1 MENWMVAVETNCNDP
16 ARDGEFNEW
25 YENVH
30 LQDVLSIPGIMR
42 VSRYEDSNAAEGR
55 GRFLALYEIETEDVL
70 QIMAGLG
77 EGIARWAEQ
86 GRMSDLVTIVSASFY
101 RRITPPV
108 VSK

>member
-25 YENVH
+25 YDNIH

-42 VSRYEDSNAAEGR
+42 ASRYEDSNAAEGR

-70 QIMAGLG
+70 KIMAGLG
-77 EGIARWAEQ
+77 EGISRWAEQ